1 MGLTVSR
8 EKGLKF
14 NRQPSKKVIFY
25 RQPTKMQCNMKC
37 QNVSDLAIS
46 DDLHGLL
53 APEESLN
60 WKNQFPCSQKHSLL
74 KLQDLTCLHLKVFR
88 NFVFERQRQPP
99 NQNS

>member
-14 NRQPSKKVIFY
+14 NRQPSKKVI
-25 RQPTKMQCNMKC
+25 
-37 QNVSDLAIS
+37 SDLAIS

-88 NFVFERQRQPP
+88 NFIFERPRQPP